1 LVDAPS
7 PAEAN
12 RLDHKRLC
20 LGWVDLEPL
29 TTDSYRCEVLFE
41 GLLNS
46 RSDGATGK
54 PPKAMKDQFIEVPTL
69 QRTETV
75 QRIASNADLKRAL
88 LGEGPN

>member
-1 LVDAPS
+1 
-7 PAEAN
+7 
-12 RLDHKRLC
+12 
-20 LGWVDLEPL
+20 
-29 TTDSYRCEVLFE
+29 VLFE